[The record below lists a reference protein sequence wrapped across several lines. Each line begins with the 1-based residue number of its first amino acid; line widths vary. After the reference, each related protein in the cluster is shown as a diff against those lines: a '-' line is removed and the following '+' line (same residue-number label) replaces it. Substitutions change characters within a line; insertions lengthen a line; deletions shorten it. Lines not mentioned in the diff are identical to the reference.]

1 MLICSGHPLQL
12 NFPFLERLKLKT
24 IMYVLFPTM
33 LMIDTSPI
41 KSTPQRTYPGARNMI
56 YEYVTYPCTL
66 QKNLSL
72 GMTPISSHKHYLNSS
87 TRETTPS
94 SFTATKANTD
104 GSTTHL
110 SELTSSGVVVGCL
123 RKLQGWSLASIFNE
137 YDRYA
142 QGKGESDLQVPPR

>member
-72 GMTPISSHKHYLNSS
+72 RMTPISSHKHYLNSS
-87 TRETTPS
+87 TRKTTPS

-104 GSTTHL
+104 GSNHPINQ
-110 SELTSSGVVVGCL
+110 S
-123 RKLQGWSLASIFNE
+123 
-137 YDRYA
+137 
-142 QGKGESDLQVPPR
+142 